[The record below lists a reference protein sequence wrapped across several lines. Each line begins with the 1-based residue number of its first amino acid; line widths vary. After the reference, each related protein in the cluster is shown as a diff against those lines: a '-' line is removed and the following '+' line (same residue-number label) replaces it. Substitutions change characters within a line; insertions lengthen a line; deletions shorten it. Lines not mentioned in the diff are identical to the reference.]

1 MIGKRL
7 RIYGRKAQYVEGVC
21 SMDGQCIFCRIVHGG
36 VPGDIVYQDKD
47 FLAFKDISP
56 KAPVHLIVIPKA
68 HITSAAEL
76 TDGQQELAGRLIL
89 IAKNLAEK
97 EGVAKKG
104 YRLVINCGPEG
115 GQVVPHLHLHLIGGR
130 QMDARLG

>member
-1 MIGKRL
+1 M
-7 RIYGRKAQYVEGVC
+7 AEE
-21 SMDGQCIFCRIVHGG
+21 CIFCRIVAGE
-36 VPGDIVYQDKD
+36 VPGDIVYQDED
-47 FLAFKDISP
+47 FLAFRDILP
-56 KAPVHLIVIPKA
+56 KAPTHVLIIPKT

-76 TDGQQELAGRLIL
+76 ADGQQELAGRLII

-97 EGVAKKG
+97 EGIAKKG